1 MFKIPKT
8 AKRAFKGIIFDVYH
22 WRQKM
27 FDGSI
32 ETFECLDRPDTVQVI
47 VVSGKRLLIAKQR
60 QPHKKNYFYSFFGGR
75 VMKGEAALDA
85 AKREL
90 LEEAGLVSQNW
101 KLYKTFSPQGKI
113 RWAIYYF
120 IARDCQKEKKQN
132 LDSGEKIKVKSINFN
147 QLIELIVEDNMGGR
161 DLALEILKLKLK
173 RGGLESL
180 RKMLFK

>member
-1 MFKIPKT
+1 
-8 AKRAFKGIIFDVYH
+8 
-22 WRQKM
+22 
-27 FDGSI
+27 
-32 ETFECLDRPDTVQVI
+32 
-47 VVSGKRLLIAKQR
+47 
-60 QPHKKNYFYSFFGGR
+60 
-75 VMKGEAALDA
+75 MKGEAALDA